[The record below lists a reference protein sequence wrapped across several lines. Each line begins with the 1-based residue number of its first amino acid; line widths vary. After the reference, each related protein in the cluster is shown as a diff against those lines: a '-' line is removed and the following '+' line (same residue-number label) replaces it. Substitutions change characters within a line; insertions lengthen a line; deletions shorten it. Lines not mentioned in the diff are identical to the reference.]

1 VLSKK
6 TKYAISALVYIAKNI
21 EDQPIPVSR
30 ISQEQNI
37 PFKSLEAILSELRN
51 ARILNSKK
59 GKYGGYSLNGKPED
73 INMAEITRL
82 FDGAIA
88 LYPCVTHQFY
98 ERCEECIDEE
108 TCGIRQVF
116 LEIRNDTVEKL
127 KAASLADIIKRENKI
142 KNNN

>member
-1 VLSKK
+1 MLSKK
-6 TKYAISALVYIAKNI
+6 TKYAMNALVYIAKHLD
-21 EDQPIPVSR
+21 EQPISVSK
-30 ISQEQNI
+30 IAEAQKI
-37 PFKSLEAILSELRN
+37 PLKFLEAILVDLKN

-59 GKYGGYSLNGKPED
+59 GKYGGYSLNGTPED
-73 INMAEITRL
+73 IQMADITRL

-88 LYPCVTHQFY
+88 LLPCVTQRYY

-127 KAASLADIIKRENKI
+127 KSASLADIIRREQNLTKQ
-142 KNNN
+142 

>member
-1 VLSKK
+1 MLSKK

-21 EDQPIPVSR
+21 EEQPIPVSR

-37 PFKSLEAILSELRN
+37 PFKFLEAILAELRN
-51 ARILNSKK
+51 ARIVNSTK

-98 ERCEECIDEE
+98 EPCDECIDEV

-142 KNNN
+142 KKE